1 MAYDAEAWGVVAAVE
16 QENHDL
22 RAELDALRSEFE
34 GVLAYA
40 EQVNEENADLVEKN
54 AWLNDQYN
62 DFEQQVQ
69 SLSDELYELQLEYNA
84 LAGELHDAQRHIDS
98 LEFSLEL
105 AEGQDRE
112 IQRLRMLNQIIIDIL
127 AQNTPQNF

>member
-1 MAYDAEAWGVVAAVE
+1 MAYDAEAWGVVAAAD